1 VICIA
6 FLLAFIVV
14 FIITQAVDLCNRI
27 FEIGEDFMEKNSQR
41 DVQRATPSQKLPL
54 AFTDLLK
61 E

>member
-27 FEIGEDFMEKNSQR
+27 FEIGENFMEKSFAKRRTKGNS
-41 DVQRATPSQKLPL
+41 SQKLPL
-54 AFTDLLK
+54 AFTVLLK